1 VRSAARRL
9 AATSEAERDA
19 ALEQIALGIEARV
32 DEILAANALDGE
44 AAAGERPAI
53 RDRLALD
60 PDRVAALAAAVRAV
74 AALPSPVGETIRE
87 LRPPSGIRI
96 RKVRV
101 PLGVV
106 LVVYEARPNVTVDA
120 AALCLKSANAC
131 ILRGSRMAANTN
143 RVLTDI
149 VRAGLAE
156 VGLPADAV
164 TAVEGGHDQLA
175 ALIADPATADV
186 VIPRGGEQL
195 KKLLLRESRIPVLA
209 AAGGNCHV
217 YVDAAAD
224 ADRAVAIAL
233 NAKVQRPGVCN
244 AAETLLVHRD
254 RPELLERISA
264 DLASA
269 GVELEEGDEAFA
281 TEFLDM
287 RMAVGTVDSLDEAIE
302 HINRYG
308 TGHSEAIVTEDEA
321 AAARFCAEVDAAAV
335 YVNASTRFTD
345 GGEYGMGAEIG
356 NSTNRLHARGPVGLE
371 ELTTTKYVVHGD
383 GHVRACRCLAPAI
396 HAEVPGT
403 GGA

>member
-1 VRSAARRL
+1 MSVAPATPDVRSAARRL
-9 AATSEAERDA
+9 AVTSEAERDA
-19 ALEQIALGIEARV
+19 ALEQIALGIEAGV
-32 DEILAANALDGE
+32 GEILAANALDGE

-60 PDRVAALAAAVRAV
+60 ADRVAALAAAVRAV
-74 AALPSPVGETIRE
+74 AALPSPVGETIRQ
-87 LRPPSGIRI
+87 LWPPSGIRI

-131 ILRGSRMAANTN
+131 ILRGSRMAAHTN
-143 RVLTDI
+143 RVLTGI
-149 VRAGLAE
+149 VRARLAE
-156 VGLPADAV
+156 AGLPAEAV

-186 VIPRGGEQL
+186 VIPRGGEEL

-224 ADRAVAIAL
+224 ADRAVAIVL

-254 RPELLERISA
+254 RPDLLERISA
-264 DLASA
+264 ELESA
-269 GVELEEGDEAFA
+269 GVELEDGDEAFA

-287 RMAVGTVDSLDEAIE
+287 RMAVGTVESLDAAIE

-308 TGHSEAIVTEDEA
+308 TGHSEAIVTGDES

-383 GHVRACRCLAPAI
+383 GHVR
-396 HAEVPGT
+396 E
-403 GGA
+403 

>member
-1 VRSAARRL
+1 VSVAPARPDVRSAARRL
-9 AATSEAERDA
+9 AATSESERDA
-19 ALEQIALGIEARV
+19 ALEQIALGIAARG

-60 PDRVAALAAAVRAV
+60 AERVAALAAAVRAV

-96 RKVRV
+96 RKLRV

-156 VGLPADAV
+156 AGLPADAV
-164 TAVEGGHDQLA
+164 TAVEGGHEELA
-175 ALIADPATADV
+175 ALIADPSTADV
-186 VIPRGGEQL
+186 VIPRGGEEL

-264 DLASA
+264 ELESA
-269 GVELEEGDEAFA
+269 GVELAQGDDAFA
-281 TEFLDM
+281 TEFLDLK
-287 RMAVGTVDSLDEAIE
+287 MAVGTVGSLDEAIE

-321 AAARFCAEVDAAAV
+321 AAARFCSEVDAAAV

-383 GHVRACRCLAPAI
+383 GHVRA
-396 HAEVPGT
+396 
-403 GGA
+403 

>member
-1 VRSAARRL
+1 MSVAARPDVRGAARRL

-19 ALEQIALGIEARV
+19 ALERIALGIEARAG
-32 DEILAANALDGE
+32 EILAANALDGE
-44 AAAGERPAI
+44 AAAGQRPAI

-60 PDRVAALAAAVRAV
+60 AGRVAALAAAVRAV

-96 RKVRV
+96 RKLRV

-143 RVLTDI
+143 RVLTDV

-156 VGLPADAV
+156 SGLPADAV
-164 TAVEGGHDQLA
+164 TAVEGGHDELA

-186 VIPRGGEQL
+186 VIPRGGEEL

-217 YVDAAAD
+217 YIDAAAD

-254 RPELLERISA
+254 RPELLKRISA
-264 DLASA
+264 ALESA
-269 GVELEEGDEAFA
+269 GVELAGGDEAFA
-281 TEFLDM
+281 TEFLDLK
-287 RMAVGTVDSLDEAIE
+287 MAVGTVDSLDDAID

-321 AAARFCAEVDAAAV
+321 AAARFTSEVDAAAV

-383 GHVRACRCLAPAI
+383 GHVR
-396 HAEVPGT
+396 E
-403 GGA
+403 

>member
-1 VRSAARRL
+1 VSVAPAKPDVRGAARRL

-19 ALEQIALGIEARV
+19 ALERIAYGIELRA

-60 PDRVAALAAAVRAV
+60 PGRVAALAAAVRAV

-96 RKVRV
+96 RKLRV

-131 ILRGSRMAANTN
+131 ILRGSRMAVNTN
-143 RVLTDI
+143 RVLTDV
-149 VRAGLAE
+149 VRAVLAE
-156 VGLPADAV
+156 AGLPADAV
-164 TAVEGGHDQLA
+164 TSVEGGHDALA

-186 VIPRGGEQL
+186 VIPRGGEEL

-244 AAETLLVHRD
+244 AAETLLVHAG
-254 RPELLERISA
+254 RPELLERIRA
-264 DLASA
+264 ELEAA
-269 GVELEEGDEAFA
+269 GVELAEGEEAFA
-281 TEFLDM
+281 TEFLDLK
-287 RMAVGTVDSLDEAIE
+287 MAVGAVASLDEAIE

-321 AAARFCAEVDAAAV
+321 AAARFTSEVDAAAV

-383 GHVRACRCLAPAI
+383 GHVRA
-396 HAEVPGT
+396 
-403 GGA
+403 

>member
-1 VRSAARRL
+1 VSVAPARPDVRSAARRL
-9 AATSEAERDA
+9 AGTSEAERDA
-19 ALEQIALGIEARV
+19 ALERIAVGIEARV

-44 AAAGERPAI
+44 AAAGERRAI

-74 AALPSPVGETIRE
+74 AALPSPIGETIRE

-96 RKVRV
+96 QKVRV

-156 VGLPADAV
+156 AAVPADAV

-186 VIPRGGEQL
+186 VIPRGGEEL

-217 YVDAAAD
+217 YIDAAAD

-264 DLASA
+264 ELESA

-281 TEFLDM
+281 TEFLDL
-287 RMAVGTVDSLDEAIE
+287 RMAVGTVESLDEAIE

-308 TGHSEAIVTEDEA
+308 TGHSEAIVTDDES

-356 NSTNRLHARGPVGLE
+356 NSTNRLHARGPIGLE
-371 ELTTTKYVVHGD
+371 ELTTTKYVVRGD
-383 GHVRACRCLAPAI
+383 GHIR
-396 HAEVPGT
+396 E
-403 GGA
+403 

>member
-1 VRSAARRL
+1 VSVASPATDVRAAARRL
-9 AATSEAERDA
+9 AATSTAERDV
-19 ALEQIALGIEARV
+19 ALEQIALGLEARC
-32 DEILAANALDGE
+32 DEILAANAIDAE

-60 PDRVAALAAAVRAV
+60 PARVAALAEAVRAV
-74 AALPSPVGETIRE
+74 ARLDDPVGQTLRE
-87 LRPPSGIRI
+87 FTPPSGIRI
-96 RKVRV
+96 RKLRV

-131 ILRGSRMAANTN
+131 ILRGSRMAAHTN
-143 RVLTDI
+143 RVLVSV
-149 VRAGLAE
+149 VRDALVEA
-156 VGLPADAV
+156 GLPADAV
-164 TAVEGGHDQLA
+164 TAVEGGHEQLGE
-175 ALIADPATADV
+175 LIADPSTADV
-186 VIPRGGEQL
+186 VIPRGGEAL
-195 KKLLLRESRIPVLA
+195 KKRLLAESRIPVLA

-217 YVDAAAD
+217 YVDATAD
-224 ADRAVAIAL
+224 ADDAVAIVL

-264 DLASA
+264 ELQAA
-269 GVELEEGDEAFA
+269 GVELAYGEEAFD
-281 TEFLDM
+281 TEYLDM
-287 RMAVGTVDSLDEAIE
+287 KIAVGTVDSLDAAIE

-308 TGHSEAIVTEDEA
+308 TGHSEAIVTADEH
-321 AAARFCAEVDAAAV
+321 AAARFCNEVDAAAV

-356 NSTNRLHARGPVGLE
+356 NSTSRLHARGPVGLE

-383 GHVRACRCLAPAI
+383 GHIRA
-396 HAEVPGT
+396 
-403 GGA
+403 

>member
-1 VRSAARRL
+1 VSVAPARPDVRAAARRL
-9 AATSEAERDA
+9 AAASEAERDA
-19 ALEQIALGIEARV
+19 ALERIALGIEAGA

-44 AAAGERPAI
+44 AAAGQRPAI

-60 PDRVAALAAAVRAV
+60 PERIAALAAAVRAV

-96 RKVRV
+96 RKLRV

-143 RVLTDI
+143 RVLTGI

-156 VGLPADAV
+156 AGLPADAV
-164 TAVEGGHDQLA
+164 TAVEGGHDQLS

-186 VIPRGGEQL
+186 VIPRGGEEL
-195 KKLLLRESRIPVLA
+195 KNLLLRESRIPVLA

-217 YVDAAAD
+217 YLDAAAD
-224 ADRAVAIAL
+224 ADRAAAIAL

-264 DLASA
+264 ELESA
-269 GVELEEGDEAFA
+269 GVALEQGDDAFA
-281 TEFLDM
+281 TEFLDL

-321 AAARFCAEVDAAAV
+321 AATRFCAEVDAAAV

-383 GHVRACRCLAPAI
+383 GHVRD
-396 HAEVPGT
+396 
-403 GGA
+403 

>member
-1 VRSAARRL
+1 LSVAPAKPDVRGAARRL
-9 AATSEAERDA
+9 AATSVAERDA
-19 ALEQIALGIEARV
+19 ALEQIALGIERRA
-32 DEILAANALDGE
+32 DEILTANAHDGE

-96 RKVRV
+96 RKLRV

-143 RVLTDI
+143 RVLIDV

-156 VGLPADAV
+156 AGLPADAV
-164 TAVEGGHDQLA
+164 TAVEGGHDELA

-186 VIPRGGEQL
+186 VIPRGGEEL
-195 KKLLLRESRIPVLA
+195 KQMLLRESRIPVLA

-254 RPELLERISA
+254 RPELLRRISA
-264 DLASA
+264 ELESA
-269 GVELEEGDEAFA
+269 GVELAGGDDAYA

-287 RMAVGTVDSLDEAIE
+287 KMAVGTVDSLDEAIE

-321 AAARFCAEVDAAAV
+321 AAARFCSEVDAAAV

-383 GHVRACRCLAPAI
+383 GHIR
-396 HAEVPGT
+396 E
-403 GGA
+403 

>member
-1 VRSAARRL
+1 VSVAPARPDVRVAARRL
-9 AATSEAERDA
+9 AAASEAERDA
-19 ALEQIALGIEARV
+19 ALERIALGIEAGA

-44 AAAGERPAI
+44 AAAGQRPAI

-60 PDRVAALAAAVRAV
+60 PERIAALAEAVRAV

-96 RKVRV
+96 RKIRV

-143 RVLTDI
+143 RVLTGI

-156 VGLPADAV
+156 AGLPADAV
-164 TAVEGGHDQLA
+164 TAVEGGHDHLS

-186 VIPRGGEQL
+186 VIPRGGEEL
-195 KKLLLRESRIPVLA
+195 KNLLLRESRIPVLA

-217 YVDAAAD
+217 YLDAAAD
-224 ADRAVAIAL
+224 ADRAAAIAL

-264 DLASA
+264 ELESA
-269 GVELEEGDEAFA
+269 GVALEQGDDAFA
-281 TEFLDM
+281 TEFLDL

-321 AAARFCAEVDAAAV
+321 AATRFCAEVDAAAV

-383 GHVRACRCLAPAI
+383 GHVRD
-396 HAEVPGT
+396 
-403 GGA
+403 

>member
-1 VRSAARRL
+1 MSVAPAKPDVRGAARRL
-9 AATSEAERDA
+9 AATSVAERDA
-19 ALEQIALGIEARV
+19 ALEQIALRIEGRS

-60 PDRVAALAAAVRAV
+60 PDRVAALAGAVRAV

-96 RKVRV
+96 RKLRV

-143 RVLTDI
+143 RVLTGV
-149 VRAGLAE
+149 VRAGLADA
-156 VGLPADAV
+156 GLPADAV
-164 TAVEGGHDQLA
+164 TAVEGGHDELA

-186 VIPRGGEQL
+186 VIPRGGEEL
-195 KKLLLRESRIPVLA
+195 KKMLLRESRIPVLA

-254 RPELLERISA
+254 RPELLRRISA
-264 DLASA
+264 ELESA
-269 GVELEEGDEAFA
+269 GVELAESDEAFA

-287 RMAVGTVDSLDEAIE
+287 KMAVGTVDSLDEAIE

-321 AAARFCAEVDAAAV
+321 AAARFCSEVDAAAV

-383 GHVRACRCLAPAI
+383 GHIRA
-396 HAEVPGT
+396 
-403 GGA
+403 

>member
-1 VRSAARRL
+1 MSVAPARPDVRSAARRL
-9 AATSEAERDA
+9 AGTSEAERDA
-19 ALEQIALGIEARV
+19 ALERIAVGIEARV

-44 AAAGERPAI
+44 AAAGERRAI

-156 VGLPADAV
+156 AALPADAV

-186 VIPRGGEQL
+186 VIPRGGEEL

-217 YVDAAAD
+217 YIDAAAD

-264 DLASA
+264 ELESA

-281 TEFLDM
+281 TEFLDL
-287 RMAVGTVDSLDEAIE
+287 RMAVGTVESLDEAIE

-308 TGHSEAIVTEDEA
+308 TGHSEAIVTDDEA

-345 GGEYGMGAEIG
+345 GGEYGLGAEIG

-383 GHVRACRCLAPAI
+383 GHVR
-396 HAEVPGT
+396 E
-403 GGA
+403 

>member
-1 VRSAARRL
+1 VSVAARPDVRGAARRL
-9 AATSEAERDA
+9 AAASEAERDA
-19 ALEQIALGIEARV
+19 ALEGIALGIEARV
-32 DEILAANALDGE
+32 DEILAANALDGD
-44 AAAGERPAI
+44 AARGQRPAI
-53 RDRLALD
+53 RDRLALE
-60 PDRVAALAAAVRAV
+60 PGRVAALAAAARAV

-96 RKVRV
+96 RKLRV

-143 RVLTDI
+143 RILTDI

-156 VGLPADAV
+156 AGLPADAV
-164 TAVEGGHDQLA
+164 TAVEGGHDELA
-175 ALIADPATADV
+175 ALIADPETADV
-186 VIPRGGEQL
+186 VIPRGGEEL

-217 YVDAAAD
+217 YIDAAAD

-254 RPELLERISA
+254 RPELLKQVSA
-264 DLASA
+264 ALESA
-269 GVELEEGDEAFA
+269 GVELAGGEEAFA

-287 RMAVGTVDSLDEAIE
+287 KMAVGTVDSLDDAIE
-302 HINRYG
+302 HINRHG

-321 AAARFCAEVDAAAV
+321 AASRFTSEVDAAAV

-383 GHVRACRCLAPAI
+383 GHVR
-396 HAEVPGT
+396 E
-403 GGA
+403 

>member
-1 VRSAARRL
+1 MSVAPAKPDVRSAARRL
-9 AATSEAERDA
+9 AVTSESERDA
-19 ALEQIALGIEARV
+19 ALEQIALGIEAGV
-32 DEILAANALDGE
+32 GEILAANALDGE

-60 PDRVAALAAAVRAV
+60 ADRVAALAAAVRAV
-74 AALPSPVGETIRE
+74 AALPSPVGETIRQ

-131 ILRGSRMAANTN
+131 ILRGSRMAAHTN
-143 RVLTDI
+143 RVLTGI
-149 VRAGLAE
+149 VRARLAE
-156 VGLPADAV
+156 AGLPAEAV

-186 VIPRGGEQL
+186 VIPRGGEEL

-224 ADRAVAIAL
+224 ADRAVAIVL

-254 RPELLERISA
+254 RPDLLERISA
-264 DLASA
+264 ELESA
-269 GVELEEGDEAFA
+269 GVELEDGDEAFA

-287 RMAVGTVDSLDEAIE
+287 RMAVGTVESLDAAIE
-302 HINRYG
+302 HINRHG
-308 TGHSEAIVTEDEA
+308 TGHSEAIVTDDES

-371 ELTTTKYVVHGD
+371 ELTTTKYVVRGD
-383 GHVRACRCLAPAI
+383 GHVR
-396 HAEVPGT
+396 E
-403 GGA
+403 

>member
-1 VRSAARRL
+1 VSVAPATPDVRGAARRL

-19 ALEQIALGIEARV
+19 ALERIACGIELRA

-60 PDRVAALAAAVRAV
+60 PGRVAALAAAVRAV

-96 RKVRV
+96 RKLRV

-131 ILRGSRMAANTN
+131 ILRGSRMAVNTN
-143 RVLTDI
+143 RVLTDV
-149 VRAGLAE
+149 VRAVLAE
-156 VGLPADAV
+156 AGLPADAV
-164 TAVEGGHDQLA
+164 TSVEGGHDALA

-186 VIPRGGEQL
+186 VIPRGGEEL

-244 AAETLLVHRD
+244 AAETLLVHAG
-254 RPELLERISA
+254 RPELLERIRA
-264 DLASA
+264 VLEAA
-269 GVELEEGDEAFA
+269 GVELAEGEEAFA
-281 TEFLDM
+281 TEFLDLK
-287 RMAVGTVDSLDEAIE
+287 MAVGAVASLDEAIE

-321 AAARFCAEVDAAAV
+321 AAARFTSEVDAAAV

-383 GHVRACRCLAPAI
+383 GHVRA
-396 HAEVPGT
+396 
-403 GGA
+403 

>member
-1 VRSAARRL
+1 MSVAPASPAVRSAARRL

-19 ALEQIALGIEARV
+19 ALEHIARGIEARV
-32 DEILAANALDGE
+32 DDILAANGCDGE

-60 PDRVAALAAAVRAV
+60 PGRVAALAAAVRAV

-143 RVLTDI
+143 RVLTDV
-149 VRAGLAE
+149 VRAGLADA
-156 VGLPADAV
+156 GLPADAV

-175 ALIADPATADV
+175 ALIADPATADI
-186 VIPRGGEQL
+186 VIPRGGEEL
-195 KKLLLRESRIPVLA
+195 KQLLLRESRIPVLA

-264 DLASA
+264 ELASA

-287 RMAVGTVDSLDEAIE
+287 KMAVGTVGSLDDAIE

-308 TGHSEAIVTEDEA
+308 TGHSEAIVTDDEA

-371 ELTTTKYVVHGD
+371 ELTTTKYVVRGD
-383 GHVRACRCLAPAI
+383 GHVR
-396 HAEVPGT
+396 E
-403 GGA
+403 

>member
-1 VRSAARRL
+1 MSVATAKPDVRAAARRL

-19 ALEQIALGIEARV
+19 ALEEIARRIEERT

-60 PDRVAALAAAVRAV
+60 RGRVAALATAVRAV
-74 AALPSPVGETIRE
+74 AALPSPVGEMLRE

-96 RKVRV
+96 RKLRV

-143 RVLTDI
+143 RVLTDV

-156 VGLPADAV
+156 AGLPADAV
-164 TAVEGGHDQLA
+164 TAVEGGHDALA

-186 VIPRGGEQL
+186 VIPRGGEEL

-217 YVDAAAD
+217 YIDAAAD

-244 AAETLLVHRD
+244 AAETLLVHAG
-254 RPELLERISA
+254 RPELRERICA
-264 DLASA
+264 ALEAA
-269 GVELEEGDEAFA
+269 GVELAEGEEAFA
-281 TEFLDM
+281 TEFLDLK
-287 RMAVGTVDSLDEAIE
+287 MAVGTVDSLDEAIA

-321 AAARFCAEVDAAAV
+321 AAARFTSEVDAAAV

-383 GHVRACRCLAPAI
+383 GHVR
-396 HAEVPGT
+396 T
-403 GGA
+403 

>member
-1 VRSAARRL
+1 VSVAARPDVRGAARRL

-19 ALEQIALGIEARV
+19 ALEGIAIGIEARV
-32 DEILAANALDGE
+32 GEILAANALDGE
-44 AAAGERPAI
+44 AAAGRRPAI

-60 PDRVAALAAAVRAV
+60 PGRVAALAAAVRAV

-96 RKVRV
+96 RKLRV

-143 RVLTDI
+143 RILTDV
-149 VRAGLAE
+149 VRAGLAAA
-156 VGLPADAV
+156 GLPADAV
-164 TAVEGGHDQLA
+164 TAVEGGHDELA

-186 VIPRGGEQL
+186 VIPRGGEEL

-217 YVDAAAD
+217 YIDAAAD

-254 RPELLERISA
+254 RPELRKQISA
-264 DLASA
+264 ALESA
-269 GVELEEGDEAFA
+269 GVELAGGEEAFA
-281 TEFLDM
+281 TEFLDLKI
-287 RMAVGTVDSLDEAIE
+287 AVGTVDSLDDAIE
-302 HINRYG
+302 HVNRYG

-321 AAARFCAEVDAAAV
+321 AAARFTSEVDAAAV

-383 GHVRACRCLAPAI
+383 GHVR
-396 HAEVPGT
+396 E
-403 GGA
+403 

>member
-1 VRSAARRL
+1 MSVAPATPDVRSAARRL
-9 AATSEAERDA
+9 AVTSEAERDA
-19 ALEQIALGIEARV
+19 ALERIALGIEAGV
-32 DEILAANALDGE
+32 GEILAANALDGE

-60 PDRVAALAAAVRAV
+60 ADRVAALAAAVRAV
-74 AALPSPVGETIRE
+74 AALPSPVGETIRQ
-87 LRPPSGIRI
+87 LWPPSGIRI

-131 ILRGSRMAANTN
+131 ILRGSRMAAHTN
-143 RVLTDI
+143 RVLTGI
-149 VRAGLAE
+149 VRARLAE
-156 VGLPADAV
+156 AGLPAEAV

-186 VIPRGGEQL
+186 VIPRGGEEL

-224 ADRAVAIAL
+224 ADRAVAIVL

-254 RPELLERISA
+254 RPDLLERISA
-264 DLASA
+264 ELESA
-269 GVELEEGDEAFA
+269 GVELEDGDEAFA

-287 RMAVGTVDSLDEAIE
+287 RMAVGTVESLDAAIE

-308 TGHSEAIVTEDEA
+308 TGHSEAIVTGDES

-371 ELTTTKYVVHGD
+371 ELTTTKYVVRGD
-383 GHVRACRCLAPAI
+383 GHVR
-396 HAEVPGT
+396 E
-403 GGA
+403 

>member
-1 VRSAARRL
+1 VSVAARPDVRGAARRL

-19 ALEQIALGIEARV
+19 ALEAIARGIEARA
-32 DEILAANALDGE
+32 DEILDANALDGE
-44 AAAGERPAI
+44 AAAGQRPAI

-60 PDRVAALAAAVRAV
+60 AGRVAALAAAVRAV

-96 RKVRV
+96 RKLRV

-143 RVLTDI
+143 RVLTDV
-149 VRAGLAE
+149 VRAGLVEA
-156 VGLPADAV
+156 GLPADAV
-164 TAVEGGHDQLA
+164 TAVEGGHDSLA
-175 ALIADPATADV
+175 ALIADPAVADV
-186 VIPRGGEQL
+186 VIPRGGEEL

-217 YVDAAAD
+217 YIDAAAD

-254 RPELLERISA
+254 RPELLKRISA
-264 DLASA
+264 ALESA
-269 GVELEEGDEAFA
+269 GVELAVGDEAFA

-287 RMAVGTVDSLDEAIE
+287 KMAVGAVDSLDDAID

-321 AAARFCAEVDAAAV
+321 AAARFTSEVDAAAV

-383 GHVRACRCLAPAI
+383 GHVR
-396 HAEVPGT
+396 E
-403 GGA
+403 

>member
-1 VRSAARRL
+1 VSVAPAKPDVRSAARRL
-9 AATSEAERDA
+9 AVTSESERDA
-19 ALEQIALGIEARV
+19 ALEQIALGIEAGV
-32 DEILAANALDGE
+32 GEILAANALDGE

-60 PDRVAALAAAVRAV
+60 ADRVAALAAAVRAV

-96 RKVRV
+96 QKVRV

-143 RVLTDI
+143 RVLTDV

-156 VGLPADAV
+156 AGLPADAV

-186 VIPRGGEQL
+186 VIPRGGEEL
-195 KKLLLRESRIPVLA
+195 KQLLLRESRIPVLA

-264 DLASA
+264 ELESA
-269 GVELEEGDEAFA
+269 GVELEQGDEAFA
-281 TEFLDM
+281 TEFLDL
-287 RMAVGTVDSLDEAIE
+287 RMAVGTVESLDEAIE

-308 TGHSEAIVTEDEA
+308 TGHSEAIVTDDEA

-383 GHVRACRCLAPAI
+383 GHVR
-396 HAEVPGT
+396 E
-403 GGA
+403 

>member
-1 VRSAARRL
+1 MSVAPAKPDVRGAARRL
-9 AATSEAERDA
+9 AATSVAERDA
-19 ALEQIALGIEARV
+19 ALEQIALRIERRA

-96 RKVRV
+96 RKLRV

-143 RVLTDI
+143 RVLI
-149 VRAGLAE
+149 GVVRAGLAE
-156 VGLPADAV
+156 AGLPADAV
-164 TAVEGGHDQLA
+164 TAVEGGHDELA

-186 VIPRGGEQL
+186 VIPRGGEEL
-195 KKLLLRESRIPVLA
+195 KQMLLRDSRIPVLA

-254 RPELLERISA
+254 RPELLRRISA
-264 DLASA
+264 ALESA
-269 GVELEEGDEAFA
+269 GVELAEGDDAYA

-287 RMAVGTVDSLDEAIE
+287 KMAVGTVASLDEAIE

-321 AAARFCAEVDAAAV
+321 AAARFCSEVDSAAV

-383 GHVRACRCLAPAI
+383 GHIR
-396 HAEVPGT
+396 E
-403 GGA
+403 

>member
-1 VRSAARRL
+1 VSVAPARPDVRAAARRL
-9 AATSEAERDA
+9 AAASEAERDA
-19 ALEQIALGIEARV
+19 ALERIALGIEAGA

-44 AAAGERPAI
+44 AAAGQRPAI

-60 PDRVAALAAAVRAV
+60 PERIAALAAAVRAV

-96 RKVRV
+96 RKIRV

-143 RVLTDI
+143 RVLTGI

-156 VGLPADAV
+156 AGLPADAV
-164 TAVEGGHDQLA
+164 TAVEGGHDQLS

-186 VIPRGGEQL
+186 VIPRGGEEL
-195 KKLLLRESRIPVLA
+195 KNLLLRESRIPVLA

-217 YVDAAAD
+217 YLDAAAD
-224 ADRAVAIAL
+224 ADRAAAIAL

-264 DLASA
+264 ELESA
-269 GVELEEGDEAFA
+269 GVALEQGDDAFA
-281 TEFLDM
+281 TEFLDL

-321 AAARFCAEVDAAAV
+321 AATRFCAEVDAAAV

-383 GHVRACRCLAPAI
+383 GHVRD
-396 HAEVPGT
+396 
-403 GGA
+403 

>member
-1 VRSAARRL
+1 MSVAPVKPDVRRSARRL

-19 ALEQIALGIEARV
+19 ALEQIALGIERRA

-60 PDRVAALAAAVRAV
+60 ADRVAALAAAVRAV

-120 AALCLKSANAC
+120 AAVCLKSANAC

-156 VGLPADAV
+156 AGLPSDAV
-164 TAVEGGHDQLA
+164 AAVEGGHDELA
-175 ALIADPATADV
+175 ALIANPATADV
-186 VIPRGGEQL
+186 VIPRGGEEL
-195 KKLLLRESRIPVLA
+195 KKLLLRESRIPVMA

-244 AAETLLVHRD
+244 AAETLLVHRA

-264 DLASA
+264 ELESA
-269 GVELEEGDEAFA
+269 GVELAEGEEAFA

-287 RMAVGTVDSLDEAIE
+287 KVAVGTVDSLDEAIE

-321 AAARFCAEVDAAAV
+321 VAARFTGEVDAAAV

-356 NSTNRLHARGPVGLE
+356 NSTNRLHARGPIGLE

-383 GHVRACRCLAPAI
+383 GHVR
-396 HAEVPGT
+396 E
-403 GGA
+403 

>member
-1 VRSAARRL
+1 MSVAPATPDVRSAARRL
-9 AATSEAERDA
+9 AVTSEAERDA
-19 ALEQIALGIEARV
+19 ALEQIALGIEAGV
-32 DEILAANALDGE
+32 GEILAANALDGE

-60 PDRVAALAAAVRAV
+60 ADRVAALAAAVRAV
-74 AALPSPVGETIRE
+74 AALPSPVGETIRQ
-87 LRPPSGIRI
+87 LWPPSGIRI

-131 ILRGSRMAANTN
+131 ILRGSRMAAHTN
-143 RVLTDI
+143 RVLTGI
-149 VRAGLAE
+149 VRARLAE
-156 VGLPADAV
+156 AGLPAEAV

-186 VIPRGGEQL
+186 VIPRGGEEL

-224 ADRAVAIAL
+224 ADRAVAIVL

-254 RPELLERISA
+254 RPDLLERISA
-264 DLASA
+264 ELESA
-269 GVELEEGDEAFA
+269 GVQLEDGDEAFA

-287 RMAVGTVDSLDEAIE
+287 RMAVGTVESLDAAIE

-308 TGHSEAIVTEDEA
+308 TGHSEAIVTGDES

-383 GHVRACRCLAPAI
+383 GHVRA
-396 HAEVPGT
+396 
-403 GGA
+403 

>member
-1 VRSAARRL
+1 VSVAPAKPDVRSAARRL
-9 AATSEAERDA
+9 AVTSESERDA
-19 ALEQIALGIEARV
+19 ALEQIALGIEAGV
-32 DEILAANALDGE
+32 GEILAANALDGE

-60 PDRVAALAAAVRAV
+60 ADRVAALAAAVRAV

-131 ILRGSRMAANTN
+131 ILRGSRMAAHTN
-143 RVLTDI
+143 RVLTGI
-149 VRAGLAE
+149 VRARLAE
-156 VGLPADAV
+156 AGLPAEAV

-186 VIPRGGEQL
+186 VIPRGGEEL

-224 ADRAVAIAL
+224 ADRAVAIVL

-254 RPELLERISA
+254 RPDLLERISA
-264 DLASA
+264 ELESA
-269 GVELEEGDEAFA
+269 GVELEDGDEAFA

-287 RMAVGTVDSLDEAIE
+287 RMAVGTVESLDAAIE

-308 TGHSEAIVTEDEA
+308 TGHSEAIVTGDES

-383 GHVRACRCLAPAI
+383 GHVR
-396 HAEVPGT
+396 E
-403 GGA
+403 